1 MQWLVGRVFQTEGTT
16 CEKAK
21 RKRDHGRDGLFIPLA
36 VHLLGLSPVPGTEG
50 FKRNGD
56 LLPSG
61 KSLSISMKNLGLE
74 TNWKYVS
81 KWYDGS
87 CCCSLVAKSDPT
99 GPHMPGSSVL
109 C

>member
-56 LLPSG
+56 LLSSG

-81 KWYDGS
+81 KCYDGS
-87 CCCSLVAKSDPT
+87 CCSLVAKSDPT

>member
-1 MQWLVGRVFQTEGTT
+1 MQWVVGRVFQTEGTT

-50 FKRNGD
+50 FKRNSD
-56 LLPSG
+56 LLPLG

-81 KWYDGS
+81 KCYDGS
-87 CCCSLVAKSDPT
+87 CCSLVAKSDLT